1 MASNLFTF
9 GAMKPSALLICAVSL
24 AAFACSKEPSG
35 VSTDAH
41 ASAAAASTASEGA
54 AIPKSDTGT
63 ASTTGAT
70 ASGAGASQAALPV
83 LGPAPSWKLRNLEGK
98 DVSFD
103 EFKGK
108 VVVVDFW
115 ATWCPPCRAEIPG
128 YVEMVRKYGDKLV
141 IVGVSLDKA
150 APKVVQDFAK
160 KFQINYPI
168 VMGDDAIQTA
178 FGGIEAIPTT
188 FLIDQNG
195 QIRDKKVGAEEAE
208 SYEKKIAALLRS

>member
-1 MASNLFTF
+1 M
-9 GAMKPSALLICAVSL
+9 SA
-24 AAFACSKEPSG
+24 
-35 VSTDAH
+35 DAH

-54 AIPKSDTGT
+54 AIPKAGAGT

-70 ASGAGASQAALPV
+70 AATGAGAGLAALPV
-83 LGPAPSWKLRNLEGK
+83 LGPAPSWTLRNLEGK
-98 DVSFD
+98 EVSFAD
-103 EFKGK
+103 FKGK

-128 YVEMVRKYGDKLV
+128 YVDMVRKYGDQLV

-168 VMGDDAIQTA
+168 VMGDNAIQTA

-188 FLIDQNG
+188 FLIDQEG
-195 QIRDKKVGAEEAE
+195 RIRDKKVGAEESE
-208 SYEKKIAALLRS
+208 SYEKKIAALLKG